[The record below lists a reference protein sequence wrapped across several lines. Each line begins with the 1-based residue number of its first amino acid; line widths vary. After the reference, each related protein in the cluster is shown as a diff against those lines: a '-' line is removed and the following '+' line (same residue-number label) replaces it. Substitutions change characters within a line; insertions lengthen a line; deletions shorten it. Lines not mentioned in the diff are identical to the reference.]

1 MRTLSIVSLA
11 LALLLSGCNKDDG
24 PEFTSPE
31 GDWTYTTA
39 DGKISVDFTVVKS
52 GNNFDAEAKAMSVDG
67 VSCESIVQAASVTA
81 TSIGSI
87 RINANDSKVTYDYV
101 ILFTDIS
108 ISSDFKEMKVPGG
121 SYTWPIDKTNQLK
134 DITISRK

>member
-1 MRTLSIVSLA
+1 MKTLSILSLA
-11 LALLLSGCNKDDG
+11 LLSMLSGCDKDDG

-39 DGKISVDFTVVKS
+39 DGKISVDFTIIKS
-52 GNNFDAEAKAMSVDG
+52 GSNFDAEAKAMTVDG
-67 VSCESIVQAASVTA
+67 TSCESVLQAAGVTA
-81 TSIGSI
+81 TTIGSI
-87 RINANDSKVTYDYV
+87 RINANDIKVTYGYV
-101 ILFTDIS
+101 ILFTDIT

-121 SYTWPIDKTNQLK
+121 SYTWPIDKTNQLT